1 MSRPDHPIEVAKLV
15 GCDGAATAEGFA
27 PGPPTTTL
35 FEAPAADDHDEEAAA
50 GAACSV
56 PGGGGW
62 R

>member
-1 MSRPDHPIEVAKLV
+1 MV
-15 GCDGAATAEGFA
+15 GCDSAETVRGFA

-35 FEAPAADDHDEEAAA
+35 FDAPAVDDHDEAADV

-62 R
+62 W